1 MVSYLHDTRL
11 HSLLIHFVSLCS
23 NVTQFS
29 LRPSLFIVFKIATHP
44 VTYISSAFL
53 PRYISPQ
60 HFLPSNALYN
70 LLLWGV
76 WFFFHTLCSPTTSPH
91 LPNVSY
97 TWAGIFICFLHWC
110 VPGAGTELTHSRC
123 WINTLKEQ
131 TVINSSGTESHPFNK
146 NVITSFQKEITY
158 PLEDQDFKLPRKDCF
173 SKCVNYIRSFICYWK

>member
-1 MVSYLHDTRL
+1 MHTRYLFSWNKNCRVIPGVQCKTKQVLKKAKDEHIKCSFALNPHLLTPLLISFSLRLATLRMVIERLTIQSIYRMVSYLHDTRL

-29 LRPSLFIVFKIATHP
+29 LRPSLFIVFKIATHL

-76 WFFFHTLCSPTTSPH
+76 FFFHTLCSPTTSPH

-97 TWAGIFICFLHWC
+97 TWAGIFICFLH
-110 VPGAGTELTHSRC
+110 
-123 WINTLKEQ
+123 
-131 TVINSSGTESHPFNK
+131 
-146 NVITSFQKEITY
+146 
-158 PLEDQDFKLPRKDCF
+158 
-173 SKCVNYIRSFICYWK
+173 